1 MSLFSRHPGPNVNTG
16 PIYPPPP
23 ESKVNAMIAEAM
35 RAGASP
41 SGIGHAIGVAL
52 VGHMGAGRAY
62 TAADAV
68 AVGIQH
74 AMKGARR

>member
-1 MSLFSRHPGPNVNTG
+1 MNLFRSNPGPNVNTG

-23 ESKVNAMIAEAM
+23 ESKVNAMIAEAI

-41 SGIGHAIGVAL
+41 SGIGHAIGEAL
-52 VGHMGAGRAY
+52 VRQMGAGRAY
-62 TAADAV
+62 LASDAV